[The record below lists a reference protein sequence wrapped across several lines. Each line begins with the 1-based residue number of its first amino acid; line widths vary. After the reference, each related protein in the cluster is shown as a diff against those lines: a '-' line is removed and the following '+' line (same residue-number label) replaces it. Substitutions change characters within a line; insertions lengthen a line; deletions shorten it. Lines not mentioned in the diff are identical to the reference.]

1 MCFWSSC
8 TFIFLDFTIILAQ
21 KRPAPAR
28 PGRREN
34 EEEKPIL
41 LSRLVKNIDFEFIY
55 AEKTHDS
62 SHKII
67 KRVGEFYVTLIC
79 SLGLRNY
86 RMILVVK
93 ASKKI
98 CHIHYVYA
106 RFQFSSPVTRGAVNA
121 HRREGAPKSSRKKW
135 QLRISDTACN

>member
-1 MCFWSSC
+1 M
-8 TFIFLDFTIILAQ
+8 
-21 KRPAPAR
+21 
-28 PGRREN
+28 
-34 EEEKPIL
+34 
-41 LSRLVKNIDFEFIY
+41 KNIDFEFIY

-93 ASKKI
+93 ASKKESGPLGGPPFF
-98 CHIHYVYA
+98 HRV
-106 RFQFSSPVTRGAVNA
+106 FDFSPWEVNYLLKPLSFILID
-121 HRREGAPKSSRKKW
+121 EKKTCPSGPYS
-135 QLRISDTACN
+135 LALSYSKISANQDENHPFLMRL